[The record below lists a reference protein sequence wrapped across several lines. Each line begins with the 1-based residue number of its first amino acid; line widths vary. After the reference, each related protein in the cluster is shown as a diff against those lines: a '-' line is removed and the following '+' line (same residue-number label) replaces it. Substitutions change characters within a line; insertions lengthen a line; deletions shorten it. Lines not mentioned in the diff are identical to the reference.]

1 MFFVLTD
8 YGYIGVDICQ
18 NSLNFIFGIC
28 IYVHKLYFNKYVCV
42 CIYVYIKY
50 ILICRDVYHFTAY
63 YISITP
69 YYIYIME
76 KDEKDAVFWGDHKRL
91 SPLFSIQIC
100 INLSQYNTNVK
111 MWYFHCSI
119 NSYMFYV
126 CNNVKNCYY
135 VVYVYLFCVFI
146 CSLFYTFSYIVYYTI
161 K

>member
-1 MFFVLTD
+1 MATRDEVGRELTAQEHR
-8 YGYIGVDICQ
+8 GSFRSECSLSWLTIWLHWCGHLSKLFEFHIWNLYIC
-18 NSLNFIFGIC
+18 
-28 IYVHKLYFNKYVCV
+28 KLYFNKYVCV

-50 ILICRDVYHFTAY
+50 ILMCRDVYHFTAH

-126 CNNVKNCYY
+126 CNKC
-135 VVYVYLFCVFI
+135 
-146 CSLFYTFSYIVYYTI
+146 
-161 K
+161 